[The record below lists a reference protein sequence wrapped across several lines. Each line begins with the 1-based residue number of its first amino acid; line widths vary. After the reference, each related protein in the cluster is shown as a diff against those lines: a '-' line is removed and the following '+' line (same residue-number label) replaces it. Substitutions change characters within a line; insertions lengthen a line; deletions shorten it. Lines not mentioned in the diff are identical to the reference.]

1 MPQGR
6 CCGEAPRFA
15 TGVRLLVTKLPRLLI
30 LLACVTAVEVGA
42 QSLSPARAKTKEQPA
57 EKARREPSIPK
68 RYVPPAGMC
77 RIWVDNVPS
86 GRQPAPTDCTTA
98 IRNRPPNARVVFGP
112 GRKTDDKNA
121 PPVRARPDTTP
132 KRKPPA

>member
-98 IRNRPPNARVVFGP
+98 IRNLGNDTGLADGNRSSALTTAHTRQRQ
-112 GRKTDDKNA
+112 GR
-121 PPVRARPDTTP
+121 
-132 KRKPPA
+132 